1 MSLVKRAEKAYG
13 KASTVHFLP
22 IIIKIPYR
30 ILKTN
35 AYSQLAAILTIIL
48 DSDVHRTTGDASFSF
63 RHTKTSGNASAVIW
77 VGIETGRVYGRRI
90 DHHSIQGLLKNS

>member
-1 MSLVKRAEKAYG
+1 MNICERKTSANGYSPNMMRMSLVKRAEKAYG

-35 AYSQLAAILTIIL
+35 AYSQLATILTIIL
-48 DSDVHRTTGDASFSF
+48 DSDVHRTTGGCILFLSPYEDQ
-63 RHTKTSGNASAVIW
+63 RQCV
-77 VGIETGRVYGRRI
+77 
-90 DHHSIQGLLKNS
+90 